1 MDNNFSPYS
10 SSYSKPCVTCLVL
23 KMVYNRTDSRKC
35 PAIKEIAEKK
45 LAKIQALMVLEPVP
59 FR

>member
-1 MDNNFSPYS
+1 
-10 SSYSKPCVTCLVL
+10 
-23 KMVYNRTDSRKC
+23 MVYNRTDSRNC

-59 FR
+59 SR